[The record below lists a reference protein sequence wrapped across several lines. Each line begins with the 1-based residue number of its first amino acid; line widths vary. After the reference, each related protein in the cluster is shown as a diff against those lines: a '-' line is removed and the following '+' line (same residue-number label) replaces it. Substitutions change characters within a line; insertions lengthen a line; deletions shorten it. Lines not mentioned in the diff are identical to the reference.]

1 MQAWYGLRSA
11 DFAALDAAQ
20 TVALLPVAA
29 VEQHGPHLPLGVDAM
44 LLEGILAAAQPLVP
58 SDPPVL
64 MLPVQALGHSVEHRA
79 FPGTLTLPPD
89 GLLGLWR
96 ALGEGVARAGVKKLL
111 IFNTHGGNVAAMDIA
126 ARELRAAHGLIVY
139 SCSWFNLPLGEAMD
153 RFGAEEL
160 RFGVHGGAVETSM
173 MLALRPDLVR
183 MDRARDFRSTS
194 QDRAA
199 AYPVLGNGRSAKLGW
214 MAQDLNASGAA
225 GDATQA
231 SAEKGRALIAAAA
244 RALADLLAE
253 ISALPLGTVAPGPLD
268 AR

>member
-1 MQAWYGLRSA
+1 
-11 DFAALDAAQ
+11 
-20 TVALLPVAA
+20 
-29 VEQHGPHLPLGVDAM
+29 
-44 LLEGILAAAQPLVP
+44 
-58 SDPPVL
+58 
-64 MLPVQALGHSVEHRA
+64 
-79 FPGTLTLPPD
+79 
-89 GLLGLWR
+89 
-96 ALGEGVARAGVKKLL
+96 
-111 IFNTHGGNVAAMDIA
+111 
-126 ARELRAAHGLIVY
+126 
-139 SCSWFNLPLGEAMD
+139 
-153 RFGAEEL
+153 
-160 RFGVHGGAVETSM
+160 

-253 ISALPLGTVAPGPLD
+253 ISALPLGTAAPGPLD

>member
-89 GLLGLWR
+89 GLLGLWL

-160 RFGVHGGAVETSM
+160 RFGVHGGQIETAM
-173 MLALRPDLVR
+173 MLALKPRLVR
-183 MDRARDFRSTS
+183 QSKMQAFESSS
-194 QDRAA
+194 QARAA
-199 AYPVLGNGRSAKLGW
+199 AHRILGNGKSAKLAW
-214 MAQDLNASGAA
+214 AAQDLNHEGAA
-225 GDATQA
+225 GN
-231 SAEKGRALIAAAA
+231 AAAA
-244 RALADLLAE
+244 NVDDGMALLDAAGRALADLLKE
-253 ISALPLGTVAPGPLD
+253 IDRLPADTLKAG
-268 AR
+268 